1 MKLLNP
7 FAGYRAASGH
17 LLYHVVF
24 FLASYS
30 INIFGNEIEYVE
42 NFVADEASPEE
53 VEAHDYLETAIFA
66 AKLLRYCHV
75 VVVVLQIFCF
85 WLDNYEPKVIDK
97 EQKEKAKEAKLGLSL
112 TGTQIVSQNDQSVS
126 PLTQPEKNQITP
138 STVDMKG
145 QERKSSRNAIVHID
159 DTVPNS
165 NNSTRAKGEGADG

>member
-30 INIFGNEIEYVE
+30 INIFGNEMEYVE
-42 NFVADEASPEE
+42 NFVADEASVEE

-85 WLDNYEPKVIDK
+85 LLDNYEPKVVDK
-97 EQKEKAKEAKLGLSL
+97 EQIEKAKEEKLGLSL
-112 TGTQIVSQNDQSVS
+112 TGTQIISQNDQSLNPS
-126 PLTQPEKNQITP
+126 AQPEKNNI
-138 STVDMKG
+138 
-145 QERKSSRNAIVHID
+145 
-159 DTVPNS
+159 
-165 NNSTRAKGEGADG
+165 